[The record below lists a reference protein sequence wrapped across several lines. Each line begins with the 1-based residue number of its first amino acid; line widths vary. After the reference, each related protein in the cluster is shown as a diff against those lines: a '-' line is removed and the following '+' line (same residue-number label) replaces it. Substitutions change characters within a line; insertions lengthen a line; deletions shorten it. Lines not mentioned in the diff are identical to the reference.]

1 MYAARRDASQLYF
14 KWRGSCSMY
23 GETGEPKDGNTKI
36 AGQGHCRTENME
48 CGKEL
53 DMQNET
59 DKQILSTLNQD
70 NFQNSSG
77 GKKAAEDDE
86 MGLFSQGFMDRMR
99 EMVSEQFG
107 EEAAE
112 RFMVQNKDMIKE
124 EKTTSA
130 VPESEKRLPQTKN
143 ADAPIEQSVPLT
155 AEHPDISEKTAAKGP
170 SKRSHRRWVWRAA
183 AVLVVV
189 LAGFGVHRAGS
200 VSATKIP
207 AVNTAPETTASIDY
221 SKIGSLKDI
230 ISTLDYTS
238 FPTEIKQIY
247 VPGVIAEGYNE
258 TDCEK
263 ETNFINIFYENDGN
277 GWYQYRQVT
286 VQWNTFLDTEEG
298 DWDSLTI
305 GQYPGVYINKG
316 ETGNLWWF
324 DYTYAYQLQGNLSEE
339 EMIAVAESL
348 LAEK

>member
-1 MYAARRDASQLYF
+1 
-14 KWRGSCSMY
+14 MY

-130 VPESEKRLPQTKN
+130 VPESEKRLPQTKT
-143 ADAPIEQSVPLT
+143 ADVHTEQSIPLT
-155 AEHPDISEKTAAKGP
+155 AEHPDISEETAAKGP
-170 SKRSHRRWVWRAA
+170 SKRSYRRWVWRAA

-238 FPTEIKQIY
+238 FPTKIKQVY
-247 VPGVIAEGYNE
+247 VPGVIAEGYKE
-258 TDCEK
+258 TDRSEQSK
-263 ETNFINIFYENDGN
+263 YINLFYENDAA
-277 GWYQYRQVT
+277 GWYKYCQMT
-286 VQWNTFLDTEEG
+286 VEQNTFLDTEEG
-298 DWDSLTI
+298 DWASVTI
-305 GQYPGVYINKG
+305 GQYPGVYIEKDD
-316 ETGNLWWF
+316 TGNLWWF

-348 LAEK
+348 TAEK

>member
-1 MYAARRDASQLYF
+1 
-14 KWRGSCSMY
+14 MY

-36 AGQGHCRTENME
+36 ADQGHCRTENIE

-130 VPESEKRLPQTKN
+130 VPESEKRLPQTKT
-143 ADAPIEQSVPLT
+143 ADVPTEQSVPLT
-155 AEHPDISEKTAAKGP
+155 AEYPDISEETAAKGP
-170 SKRSHRRWVWRAA
+170 SKHSYRRWVWRAA

-247 VPGVIAEGYNE
+247 VPGVIAEGYKE

-348 LAEK
+348 SAEK

>member
-1 MYAARRDASQLYF
+1 
-14 KWRGSCSMY
+14 MY
-23 GETGEPKDGNTKI
+23 GKTGEPKDGNTKI
-36 AGQGHCRTENME
+36 AGQGRCRTENVE

-130 VPESEKRLPQTKN
+130 VPESEKRLPQTKT

-155 AEHPDISEKTAAKGP
+155 AEHPDISEETAAKGP
-170 SKRSHRRWVWRAA
+170 SKRSYRRWVWRAA

-238 FPTEIKQIY
+238 FPQEINQVY
-247 VPGVIAEGYNE
+247 VPGTIAEGYKE
-258 TDCEK
+258 TDRSEQSK
-263 ETNFINIFYENDGN
+263 YINIYYDSADG

-286 VQWNTFLDTEEG
+286 VEGNTFLDTEEG
-298 DWDSLTI
+298 DWDSLSI
-305 GQYPGVYINKG
+305 GQYPGVYIDKG

>member
-1 MYAARRDASQLYF
+1 
-14 KWRGSCSMY
+14 MY

-143 ADAPIEQSVPLT
+143 ADASTEQSIPPA
-155 AEHPDISEKTAAKGP
+155 AEHPDISEETAAKGP

-183 AVLVVV
+183 AILVVV

-207 AVNTAPETTASIDY
+207 AVNTAPETTASYDY
-221 SKIGSLKDI
+221 SKIGSLKVI
-230 ISTLDYTS
+230 LSTLDYTS
-238 FPTEIKQIY
+238 FPTKIKQVY
-247 VPGVIAEGYNE
+247 VPGVIARGIKKFQGKMNQSSLISFMK
-258 TDCEK
+258 TMV
-263 ETNFINIFYENDGN
+263 TAGINI
-277 GWYQYRQVT
+277 V
-286 VQWNTFLDTEEG
+286 
-298 DWDSLTI
+298 
-305 GQYPGVYINKG
+305 K
-316 ETGNLWWF
+316 
-324 DYTYAYQLQGNLSEE
+324 
-339 EMIAVAESL
+339 
-348 LAEK
+348 

>member
-1 MYAARRDASQLYF
+1 
-14 KWRGSCSMY
+14 MY
-23 GETGEPKDGNTKI
+23 GKTGEPKDGNTKI

-143 ADAPIEQSVPLT
+143 ADAPIEHSVPPA
-155 AEHPDISEKTAAKGP
+155 AEHPDISEETAAKGP

-238 FPTEIKQIY
+238 FPQEIKQVY
-247 VPGVIAEGYNE
+247 VPGTIAEGYKE
-258 TDCEK
+258 TDRSEQSK
-263 ETNFINIFYENDGN
+263 YINIFYENGGG

-286 VQWNTFLDTEEG
+286 VELNTFLDTEEG
-298 DWDSLTI
+298 DWDSLAI
-305 GQYPGVYINKG
+305 GQYPGVYIDKG

>member
-1 MYAARRDASQLYF
+1 
-14 KWRGSCSMY
+14 MY

-70 NFQNSSG
+70 NFQNPSG
-77 GKKAAEDDE
+77 GEKAAEDDE

-130 VPESEKRLPQTKN
+130 VPESEKRLPQTKT
-143 ADAPIEQSVPLT
+143 ADAHTEQSIPPA
-155 AEHPDISEKTAAKGP
+155 AEHPDISEETAAKGP
-170 SKRSHRRWVWRAA
+170 SKRSYRRWVWRAA
-183 AVLVVV
+183 AVLVIV

-207 AVNTAPETTASIDY
+207 AVNTAPETTAGIDY

-238 FPTEIKQIY
+238 FPQEIKQVY
-247 VPGVIAEGYNE
+247 VPGTIAEGY
-258 TDCEK
+258 K
-263 ETNFINIFYENDGN
+263 ETSKEEESKFVNIFYENDGD

-286 VQWNTFLDTEEG
+286 VELNTFLDTEEG
-298 DWDSLTI
+298 DWDSLAI
-305 GQYPGVYINKG
+305 GQYPGVYIDKG

-324 DYTYAYQLQGNLSEE
+324 DYTYAYQLQGNLSEA

-348 LAEK
+348 SAEK

>member
-1 MYAARRDASQLYF
+1 
-14 KWRGSCSMY
+14 MY

-124 EKTTSA
+124 EKTTSV
-130 VPESEKRLPQTKN
+130 VPESEKRLPQTKT
-143 ADAPIEQSVPLT
+143 ADVPTEQSVPPA
-155 AEHPDISEKTAAKGP
+155 AEHPDISEETAAKGP
-170 SKRSHRRWVWRAA
+170 SKRSYRRWVWRAA

-238 FPTEIKQIY
+238 FPTKIKQVY
-247 VPGVIAEGYNE
+247 VPGVIAEGYKE
-258 TDCEK
+258 TDRSEQSK
-263 ETNFINIFYENDGN
+263 YINLFYENDAA
-277 GWYQYRQVT
+277 GWYKYCQMT
-286 VQWNTFLDTEEG
+286 VEQNTFLDTEEG
-298 DWDSLTI
+298 DWASVNI
-305 GQYPGVYINKG
+305 GQYPGVYIEKDDSG
-316 ETGNLWWF
+316 HLWWF
-324 DYTYAYQLQGNLSEE
+324 DYTYDYQLQGNLSEE

-348 LAEK
+348 TAEK

>member
-1 MYAARRDASQLYF
+1 
-14 KWRGSCSMY
+14 MY
-23 GETGEPKDGNTKI
+23 GKTGEPKDGNTKI
-36 AGQGHCRTENME
+36 AGQGRCRTENVE

-130 VPESEKRLPQTKN
+130 VPESEKRLPQTKT
-143 ADAPIEQSVPLT
+143 ADAPTEQSVPLT
-155 AEHPDISEKTAAKGP
+155 AEHPDISEETAAKGP

-238 FPTEIKQIY
+238 FPTKIKQVY
-247 VPGVIAEGYNE
+247 VPGVIAEGY
-258 TDCEK
+258 K
-263 ETNFINIFYENDGN
+263 EISREDESKFINIFYENDDA
-277 GWYQYRQVT
+277 GWYKYRQMT
-286 VQWNTFLDTEEG
+286 VDWNSFLDTEEG
-298 DWDSLTI
+298 DWTSVTI
-305 GQYPGVYINKG
+305 GQYPGMYLDKDGTVD
-316 ETGNLWWF
+316 LWWF
-324 DYTYAYQLQGNLSEE
+324 DYTYAYQLVGNLSEA
-339 EMIAVAESL
+339 EMTAVAESL

>member
-1 MYAARRDASQLYF
+1 
-14 KWRGSCSMY
+14 MY

-143 ADAPIEQSVPLT
+143 ADAPTEQSVPLT
-155 AEHPDISEKTAAKGP
+155 AEHSDISEETAAKGP
-170 SKRSHRRWVWRAA
+170 SKRSYRRWVWRAA
-183 AVLVVV
+183 AILVVV
-189 LAGFGVHRAGS
+189 LAGFGAHRAGS

-207 AVNTAPETTASIDY
+207 AVNTAPETTASTDY

-230 ISTLDYTS
+230 ISTLDYIS
-238 FPTEIKQIY
+238 FPQEIKQVY
-247 VPGVIAEGYNE
+247 VPGVIAEGYKE
-258 TDCEK
+258 TDRSEQSK
-263 ETNFINIFYENDGN
+263 YINIFYENDGD

-286 VQWNTFLDTEEG
+286 VEWNTFLDTEEG
-298 DWDSLTI
+298 NWDSLAI
-305 GQYPGVYINKG
+305 GQYPGVFLDKNGIG
-316 ETGNLWWF
+316 DLWWF
-324 DYTYAYQLQGNLSEE
+324 DYTYAYQLVGNLSEA
-339 EMIAVAESL
+339 EMMAVAESL
-348 LAEK
+348 VAEK

>member
-1 MYAARRDASQLYF
+1 
-14 KWRGSCSMY
+14 
-23 GETGEPKDGNTKI
+23 
-36 AGQGHCRTENME
+36 
-48 CGKEL
+48 
-53 DMQNET
+53 
-59 DKQILSTLNQD
+59 
-70 NFQNSSG
+70 
-77 GKKAAEDDE
+77 

-124 EKTTSA
+124 KTTSA
-130 VPESEKRLPQTKN
+130 VPESEKRLPQTKT
-143 ADAPIEQSVPLT
+143 ADAPTEQSVPPA
-155 AEHPDISEKTAAKGP
+155 AEHPDISEETAAKGP

-238 FPTEIKQIY
+238 FPQEIKQVY
-247 VPGVIAEGYNE
+247 VPGTIAEGY
-258 TDCEK
+258 K
-263 ETNFINIFYENDGN
+263 ETSREEGSKFVNIFYENDGD
-277 GWYQYRQVT
+277 GWYKYRQVT
-286 VQWNTFLDTEEG
+286 VEGNTFLDTEEG
-298 DWDSLTI
+298 DWDSLSI
-305 GQYPGVYINKG
+305 EQYPGVYINKG

-324 DYTYAYQLQGNLSEE
+324 DYTYAYQLVGNLSEE
-339 EMIAVAESL
+339 EMMVAAESL
-348 LAEK
+348 TAEK

>member
-1 MYAARRDASQLYF
+1 
-14 KWRGSCSMY
+14 MY
-23 GETGEPKDGNTKI
+23 GKTGEPKDGNTKI
-36 AGQGHCRTENME
+36 AGQGRCRTENVE

-143 ADAPIEQSVPLT
+143 ADAHTEQSIPLA
-155 AEHPDISEKTAAKGP
+155 AEHPDISEETAAKGP

-238 FPTEIKQIY
+238 FPQEIKQVY
-247 VPGVIAEGYNE
+247 VPGVIAEGYKE
-258 TDCEK
+258 TDREEESK
-263 ETNFINIFYENDGN
+263 FVNIFYENDSD
-277 GWYQYRQVT
+277 GWYKYRQVT
-286 VQWNTFLDTEEG
+286 VELNTFLDTEEG

-305 GQYPGVYINKG
+305 GQYPGIYLDKDGIG
-316 ETGNLWWF
+316 DLWWF
-324 DYTYAYQLQGNLSEE
+324 DYTYAYQLVGNLSEK

-348 LAEK
+348 SAEK

>member
-1 MYAARRDASQLYF
+1 
-14 KWRGSCSMY
+14 MY
-23 GETGEPKDGNTKI
+23 GETGEPKDGNTKT

-143 ADAPIEQSVPLT
+143 ADAPTEQSVPLT
-155 AEHPDISEKTAAKGP
+155 AEHPDSSEETAAKGP
-170 SKRSHRRWVWRAA
+170 SKRLYRRWVWRAA

-238 FPTEIKQIY
+238 FPQEIKQVY
-247 VPGVIAEGYNE
+247 VPGAIAEGY
-258 TDCEK
+258 K
-263 ETNFINIFYENDGN
+263 ETSKEEESKFVNIFYENDGD

-286 VQWNTFLDTEEG
+286 VELNTFLDTEEG
-298 DWDSLTI
+298 DWDSLNI
-305 GQYPGVYINKG
+305 GQYPGVYIDKG

-348 LAEK
+348 TAEK

>member
-1 MYAARRDASQLYF
+1 
-14 KWRGSCSMY
+14 MY

-77 GKKAAEDDE
+77 GEKAAEDDE

-124 EKTTSA
+124 KKTTSA

-143 ADAPIEQSVPLT
+143 ADAPTEQSVPLT
-155 AEHPDISEKTAAKGP
+155 AEHPDISEETAAKGP
-170 SKRSHRRWVWRAA
+170 SKRSYRRWVWRAA

-247 VPGVIAEGYNE
+247 VPGVIAEGYKE

-263 ETNFINIFYENDGN
+263 ETNFINIFYENAGN

-339 EMIAVAESL
+339 KMIAVAESL

>member
-1 MYAARRDASQLYF
+1 
-14 KWRGSCSMY
+14 MY

-36 AGQGHCRTENME
+36 ADQGHCRTENME

-143 ADAPIEQSVPLT
+143 ADAPTEQSVPLT
-155 AEHPDISEKTAAKGP
+155 AEHSDISEETAAKGP
-170 SKRSHRRWVWRAA
+170 SKRSYRRWVWRAA

-238 FPTEIKQIY
+238 FPTKIKQVY
-247 VPGVIAEGYNE
+247 VPGVIAEGY
-258 TDCEK
+258 K
-263 ETNFINIFYENDGN
+263 EISREDESKFINIFYENDDA
-277 GWYQYRQVT
+277 GWYKYWAVSGNVFRQR
-286 VQWNTFLDTEEG
+286 WNG
-298 DWDSLTI
+298 RSL
-305 GQYPGVYINKG
+305 V
-316 ETGNLWWF
+316 
-324 DYTYAYQLQGNLSEE
+324 
-339 EMIAVAESL
+339 V
-348 LAEK
+348 

>member
-1 MYAARRDASQLYF
+1 
-14 KWRGSCSMY
+14 MY

-130 VPESEKRLPQTKN
+130 VPESEKRLPQTKT
-143 ADAPIEQSVPLT
+143 ADVPTEHSVPPA
-155 AEHPDISEKTAAKGP
+155 AEHPDISEETAAKGP
-170 SKRSHRRWVWRAA
+170 SKRSYRRWVWRAA

-207 AVNTAPETTASIDY
+207 AVNTAPETAASIDY

-247 VPGVIAEGYNE
+247 VPGVIAEGYKE

>member
-1 MYAARRDASQLYF
+1 
-14 KWRGSCSMY
+14 MY

-48 CGKEL
+48 CGEEL

-130 VPESEKRLPQTKN
+130 VPESEKRLPQTKT
-143 ADAPIEQSVPLT
+143 ADVHTEQSVPPA
-155 AEHPDISEKTAAKGP
+155 AEHPDISEETASKEP

-189 LAGFGVHRAGS
+189 LAGFGVRRAGS

-238 FPTEIKQIY
+238 FPTKIKQVY
-247 VPGVIAEGYNE
+247 VPGVIADGY
-258 TDCEK
+258 K
-263 ETNFINIFYENDGN
+263 EISREDESKFINIFYENDGD
-277 GWYQYRQVT
+277 GWYKYRQMT
-286 VQWNTFLDTEEG
+286 VEQNTFLDTEEG
-298 DWDSLTI
+298 DWTSINI
-305 GQYPGVYINKG
+305 GQYPGMYLDKDGTVD
-316 ETGNLWWF
+316 LWWF
-324 DYTYAYQLQGNLSEE
+324 DYTYAYQLVGNLSEE
-339 EMIAVAESL
+339 SMTTVAESL
-348 LAEK
+348 SAEK

>member
-1 MYAARRDASQLYF
+1 
-14 KWRGSCSMY
+14 MY

-143 ADAPIEQSVPLT
+143 ADVPTEQSIPPA
-155 AEHPDISEKTAAKGP
+155 AEHPDISEETAAKGP
-170 SKRSHRRWVWRAA
+170 SKRSYRRWVWRAA

-207 AVNTAPETTASIDY
+207 AVNTAPETTVSTDY

-238 FPTEIKQIY
+238 FPQEIKQVY
-247 VPGVIAEGYNE
+247 VPGVIAEGYKE
-258 TDCEK
+258 TDRSEQSK
-263 ETNFINIFYENDGN
+263 YINIYYDSADGR
-277 GWYQYRQVT
+277 WYKYRQVT
-286 VQWNTFLDTEEG
+286 VEGNTFLDTEEG

-305 GQYPGVYINKG
+305 GQYPGIYLDKDGIG
-316 ETGNLWWF
+316 DLWWF
-324 DYTYAYQLQGNLSEE
+324 DYTYAYQLVGNLSEK

-348 LAEK
+348 SAEK

>member
-1 MYAARRDASQLYF
+1 
-14 KWRGSCSMY
+14 MY
-23 GETGEPKDGNTKI
+23 GKTGEPKDGNTKI
-36 AGQGHCRTENME
+36 AGQGRCRTENVE

-130 VPESEKRLPQTKN
+130 VPESEKRLPQTKT
-143 ADAPIEQSVPLT
+143 ADAPTEQSVPLT
-155 AEHPDISEKTAAKGP
+155 AEHPDISEETAAKGP

-238 FPTEIKQIY
+238 FPTKINQVY
-247 VPGVIAEGYNE
+247 VPGVIAEGY
-258 TDCEK
+258 K
-263 ETNFINIFYENDGN
+263 EISREDESKFINIFYENDDA
-277 GWYQYRQVT
+277 GWYKYRQMT
-286 VQWNTFLDTEEG
+286 VDWNSFLDTEEG
-298 DWDSLTI
+298 DWTSVTI
-305 GQYPGVYINKG
+305 GQYPGMYLDKDGTVD
-316 ETGNLWWF
+316 LWWF
-324 DYTYAYQLQGNLSEE
+324 DYTYAYQLVGNLSEA
-339 EMIAVAESL
+339 EMTAVAESL

>member
-1 MYAARRDASQLYF
+1 
-14 KWRGSCSMY
+14 MY

-130 VPESEKRLPQTKN
+130 VPESEKRLPQTKT
-143 ADAPIEQSVPLT
+143 ADAHTEQSIPPA
-155 AEHPDISEKTAAKGP
+155 AEHPDISEETAAKGP
-170 SKRSHRRWVWRAA
+170 SKRSYRRWVWRAA
-183 AVLVVV
+183 AVLVIV

-200 VSATKIP
+200 VSARKIP
-207 AVNTAPETTASIDY
+207 AVNTAPETTAGIDY

-247 VPGVIAEGYNE
+247 VPSVIAEGYKE

-263 ETNFINIFYENDGN
+263 ATNFINIFYENDGN
-277 GWYQYRQVT
+277 GWYKYRQVT

-348 LAEK
+348 TEEK

>member
-1 MYAARRDASQLYF
+1 
-14 KWRGSCSMY
+14 MY

-130 VPESEKRLPQTKN
+130 VPESEKRLPQTKT
-143 ADAPIEQSVPLT
+143 ADAHTEQSIPPA
-155 AEHPDISEKTAAKGP
+155 AEHPDISEETAAKGP
-170 SKRSHRRWVWRAA
+170 SKRSYRRWVWRAA
-183 AVLVVV
+183 AVLVIV

-207 AVNTAPETTASIDY
+207 AVNTAPETTAGIDY

-238 FPTEIKQIY
+238 FPQEIKQVY
-247 VPGVIAEGYNE
+247 VPGTIAEGY
-258 TDCEK
+258 K
-263 ETNFINIFYENDGN
+263 ETSKEEESKFVNIFYENDGD

-286 VQWNTFLDTEEG
+286 VELNTFLDTEEG
-298 DWDSLTI
+298 DWDSLAI
-305 GQYPGVYINKG
+305 GQYPGVYIDKG
-316 ETGNLWWF
+316 ETGILWWF
-324 DYTYAYQLQGNLSEE
+324 DYTYAYQLQGNLSEA

-348 LAEK
+348 SAEK

>member
-1 MYAARRDASQLYF
+1 
-14 KWRGSCSMY
+14 MY

-77 GKKAAEDDE
+77 GEKAAEDDE

-124 EKTTSA
+124 EKTTSV

-143 ADAPIEQSVPLT
+143 ADAPTEQSIPLT
-155 AEHPDISEKTAAKGP
+155 AEHPDISEETAAKGP
-170 SKRSHRRWVWRAA
+170 SKRSYRRWVWRAA

-207 AVNTAPETTASIDY
+207 AVNTAPETTASTDY

-238 FPTEIKQIY
+238 FPQEIKQVY
-247 VPGVIAEGYNE
+247 VPGVIAEGYKE
-258 TDCEK
+258 TDRSEQSK
-263 ETNFINIFYENDGN
+263 YINIYYDSADGR
-277 GWYQYRQVT
+277 WYKYRQVT
-286 VQWNTFLDTEEG
+286 VEGNTFLDTEEG

-305 GQYPGVYINKG
+305 GQYPGIYLDKDGIG
-316 ETGNLWWF
+316 DLWWF
-324 DYTYAYQLQGNLSEE
+324 DYTYAYQLVGNLSEK

-348 LAEK
+348 SAEK

>member
-1 MYAARRDASQLYF
+1 
-14 KWRGSCSMY
+14 MY

-48 CGKEL
+48 CGEEL

-130 VPESEKRLPQTKN
+130 VPESEKRLPQTKT
-143 ADAPIEQSVPLT
+143 ADASTEQSVPLT
-155 AEHPDISEKTAAKGP
+155 AEHPDISEETASKGP
-170 SKRSHRRWVWRAA
+170 SKRSHRKWVWRAA
-183 AVLVVV
+183 AILVVV
-189 LAGFGVHRAGS
+189 LAGFGVYRAGS

-238 FPTEIKQIY
+238 FPQEIKQVY
-247 VPGVIAEGYNE
+247 VPGVIAEGY
-258 TDCEK
+258 K
-263 ETNFINIFYENDGN
+263 ETSREEGSKFVNIFYENDGD

-286 VQWNTFLDTEEG
+286 VEGNTFLDTEEG

-305 GQYPGVYINKG
+305 GQYPGVYIEKND
-316 ETGNLWWF
+316 TGNLWWF

-339 EMIAVAESL
+339 DMIAVAESL
-348 LAEK
+348 AAEK

>member
-1 MYAARRDASQLYF
+1 
-14 KWRGSCSMY
+14 MY

-36 AGQGHCRTENME
+36 AGQGHCRTENIE

-77 GKKAAEDDE
+77 EKKAAEDDE

-143 ADAPIEQSVPLT
+143 ADVPTEQSIPPA
-155 AEHPDISEKTAAKGP
+155 AEHPDISEETAAKGP
-170 SKRSHRRWVWRAA
+170 SKRSYRRWVWRAA
-183 AVLVVV
+183 AELVVV

-207 AVNTAPETTASIDY
+207 VVNTAPETTVSTDY

-238 FPTEIKQIY
+238 FPQEIKQVY
-247 VPGVIAEGYNE
+247 VPGVIAEGYKE
-258 TDCEK
+258 TDRSEQSK
-263 ETNFINIFYENDGN
+263 YINIYYDSADGR
-277 GWYQYRQVT
+277 WYKYRQVT
-286 VQWNTFLDTEEG
+286 VEGNTFLDTEEG

-305 GQYPGVYINKG
+305 GQYPGIYLDKDGIG
-316 ETGNLWWF
+316 DLWWF
-324 DYTYAYQLQGNLSEE
+324 DYTYAYQLVGNLSEK

-348 LAEK
+348 SAEK

>member
-1 MYAARRDASQLYF
+1 
-14 KWRGSCSMY
+14 MY

-77 GKKAAEDDE
+77 EKKAAEDDE

-130 VPESEKRLPQTKN
+130 VPESEKRLPQTKT
-143 ADAPIEQSVPLT
+143 ADAHTEQSIPPA
-155 AEHPDISEKTAAKGP
+155 AEHPDISEETAAKGP
-170 SKRSHRRWVWRAA
+170 SKRSYRRWVWRAA

-238 FPTEIKQIY
+238 FPQEIKQVY
-247 VPGVIAEGYNE
+247 VPGTIAEGYKE
-258 TDCEK
+258 TDREEESK
-263 ETNFINIFYENDGN
+263 FVNIFYENDSD
-277 GWYQYRQVT
+277 GWYKYRQVT
-286 VQWNTFLDTEEG
+286 VELNTFLDTEEG

-305 GQYPGVYINKG
+305 GQYPGIYLDKDGIG
-316 ETGNLWWF
+316 DLWWF
-324 DYTYAYQLQGNLSEE
+324 DYTYAYQLVGNLSEK

-348 LAEK
+348 SAEK

>member
-1 MYAARRDASQLYF
+1 
-14 KWRGSCSMY
+14 MY

-36 AGQGHCRTENME
+36 AGQGHCRTENIE

-143 ADAPIEQSVPLT
+143 ADAPIEQSVPPA
-155 AEHPDISEKTAAKGP
+155 AEHSDISEETAAKGP
-170 SKRSHRRWVWRAA
+170 SKRSYRRWVWRAA

-238 FPTEIKQIY
+238 FPQEIKQVY
-247 VPGVIAEGYNE
+247 VPGVIAEGYKKTSQE
-258 TDCEK
+258 AVSKC
-263 ETNFINIFYENDGN
+263 INIYYENGSG
-277 GWYQYRQVT
+277 GWYKYCQMT
-286 VQWNTFLDTEEG
+286 VEQNTFLDTEEG
-298 DWDSLTI
+298 DWDSLNV
-305 GQYPGVYINKG
+305 GQYPGMYLDKDGIG
-316 ETGNLWWF
+316 DLWWF
-324 DYTYAYQLQGNLSEE
+324 DYTYAYQLVGNLSEE
-339 EMIAVAESL
+339 EMMAVAESL
-348 LAEK
+348 SAEK

>member
-1 MYAARRDASQLYF
+1 
-14 KWRGSCSMY
+14 MY

-59 DKQILSTLNQD
+59 DKQILTTLNQD

-124 EKTTSA
+124 EKTTSV
-130 VPESEKRLPQTKN
+130 VPESEERLPQTKN
-143 ADAPIEQSVPLT
+143 ADAPTEQSVPPA
-155 AEHPDISEKTAAKGP
+155 AEHPDISEETAAKGP

-238 FPTEIKQIY
+238 FPQEIKQVY
-247 VPGVIAEGYNE
+247 VPGTIAEGY
-258 TDCEK
+258 K
-263 ETNFINIFYENDGN
+263 ETSREEGSKFVNIFYENDGD

-286 VQWNTFLDTEEG
+286 VEWNTFLDTEEG
-298 DWDSLTI
+298 DWDSLNI
-305 GQYPGVYINKG
+305 GQYPGVYIDKG

-324 DYTYAYQLQGNLSEE
+324 DYTYAYQLVGNLSEE

-348 LAEK
+348 SAEK

>member
-1 MYAARRDASQLYF
+1 
-14 KWRGSCSMY
+14 MY

-130 VPESEKRLPQTKN
+130 VPESEKRLPQTKT
-143 ADAPIEQSVPLT
+143 ADAPTEQSVPLT
-155 AEHPDISEKTAAKGP
+155 AEHPDISEETAAKGP
-170 SKRSHRRWVWRAA
+170 SKRSYRRWVWRAA

-238 FPTEIKQIY
+238 FPTKIKQVY
-247 VPGVIAEGYNE
+247 VPGVIAEGYKKTSQE
-258 TDCEK
+258 AVSKCV
-263 ETNFINIFYENDGN
+263 NIYYENGSG
-277 GWYQYRQVT
+277 GWYKYRQMT
-286 VQWNTFLDTEEG
+286 VEQNTFLDTEEG
-298 DWDSLTI
+298 DWDSLSI
-305 GQYPGVYINKG
+305 GRYPGVYIEKNH
-316 ETGNLWWF
+316 TGNLWWF

-348 LAEK
+348 SAEK

>member
-1 MYAARRDASQLYF
+1 
-14 KWRGSCSMY
+14 MY

-143 ADAPIEQSVPLT
+143 ADVPTEQSIPPA
-155 AEHPDISEKTAAKGP
+155 AEHPDISEETAAKGS
-170 SKRSHRRWVWRAA
+170 SKRSYRRWVWRAA

-207 AVNTAPETTASIDY
+207 AVNTAPETTVSTDY

-238 FPTEIKQIY
+238 FPQEIKQVY
-247 VPGVIAEGYNE
+247 VPGTIAEGYKE
-258 TDCEK
+258 TDRSEQSK
-263 ETNFINIFYENDGN
+263 YINIFYENDSD
-277 GWYQYRQVT
+277 GWYKYCQMT
-286 VQWNTFLDTEEG
+286 VEQNTFLDTEEG
-298 DWDSLTI
+298 DWDSLNV
-305 GQYPGVYINKG
+305 GQYPGMYLDKDGIG
-316 ETGNLWWF
+316 DLWWF
-324 DYTYAYQLQGNLSEE
+324 DYTYAYQLVGNLSEE
-339 EMIAVAESL
+339 EMMVAAESL
-348 LAEK
+348 TAEK

>member
-1 MYAARRDASQLYF
+1 
-14 KWRGSCSMY
+14 MY

-143 ADAPIEQSVPLT
+143 ADAPIEQSVPPA
-155 AEHPDISEKTAAKGP
+155 AEHPDISEETAAKGP
-170 SKRSHRRWVWRAA
+170 SKRSYRRWVWRAA

-207 AVNTAPETTASIDY
+207 AVNTAPETAAGIDY

-247 VPGVIAEGYNE
+247 VPGVIAEGYKE

>member
-1 MYAARRDASQLYF
+1 
-14 KWRGSCSMY
+14 MY

-143 ADAPIEQSVPLT
+143 ADAPIEQSVPPA
-155 AEHPDISEKTAAKGP
+155 AEHPDISEETATKGP
-170 SKRSHRRWVWRAA
+170 SKRSYRRWVWRAA

-238 FPTEIKQIY
+238 FPQEIKQVY
-247 VPGVIAEGYNE
+247 VPGTIAEGY
-258 TDCEK
+258 K
-263 ETNFINIFYENDGN
+263 ETNRSEQSKYINIFYENDSD
-277 GWYQYRQVT
+277 GWYKYCQMT
-286 VQWNTFLDTEEG
+286 VEQNTFLDTEEG
-298 DWDSLTI
+298 DWDSLNV
-305 GQYPGVYINKG
+305 GQYPGMYLDKDGIG
-316 ETGNLWWF
+316 DLWWF
-324 DYTYAYQLQGNLSEE
+324 DYTYAYQLVGNLSEE
-339 EMIAVAESL
+339 EMMVAAESL
-348 LAEK
+348 TAEK

>member
-1 MYAARRDASQLYF
+1 
-14 KWRGSCSMY
+14 MY
-23 GETGEPKDGNTKI
+23 GETGEPKDGNTKT

-70 NFQNSSG
+70 NFQNSSD

-130 VPESEKRLPQTKN
+130 VPESEKRLPQTKT
-143 ADAPIEQSVPLT
+143 ADAHTEQSVPPV
-155 AEHPDISEKTAAKGP
+155 AEHPDISEETAAKEP

-207 AVNTAPETTASIDY
+207 AVNTAPETTVSIDY

-238 FPTEIKQIY
+238 FPTKIKQVY
-247 VPGVIAEGYNE
+247 VPGVIADGYRE
-258 TDCEK
+258 ISREDESK
-263 ETNFINIFYENDGN
+263 FINIFYENDGD
-277 GWYQYRQVT
+277 GWYKYCQMT
-286 VQWNTFLDTEEG
+286 VEQNTFLDTEEG
-298 DWDSLTI
+298 DWTSINI
-305 GQYPGVYINKG
+305 GQYPGMYLDKDGTVD
-316 ETGNLWWF
+316 LWWF
-324 DYTYAYQLQGNLSEE
+324 DYTYAYQLVGNLSEE
-339 EMIAVAESL
+339 SMTTVAESL
-348 LAEK
+348 SAEK

>member
-1 MYAARRDASQLYF
+1 
-14 KWRGSCSMY
+14 MY

-130 VPESEKRLPQTKN
+130 VPESEKRLPQTKT
-143 ADAPIEQSVPLT
+143 ADASTEQLVPLT
-155 AEHPDISEKTAAKGP
+155 AEHPDISEETAAKGP
-170 SKRSHRRWVWRAA
+170 SKRLYRRWVWRAA

-207 AVNTAPETTASIDY
+207 AVNTAPETAASTDY

-238 FPTEIKQIY
+238 FPTKIKQVY
-247 VPGVIAEGYNE
+247 VPGVIAEGYKKTSQE
-258 TDCEK
+258 AVSKCV
-263 ETNFINIFYENDGN
+263 NIYYENGSG
-277 GWYQYRQVT
+277 GWYKYRQMT
-286 VQWNTFLDTEEG
+286 VEQNTFLDTEEG
-298 DWDSLTI
+298 DWTSITI
-305 GQYPGVYINKG
+305 GQYPGMYLDKDGTVD
-316 ETGNLWWF
+316 LWWF
-324 DYTYAYQLQGNLSEE
+324 DYTYAYQLVGNLSEK
-339 EMIAVAESL
+339 EMMAVAESL
-348 LAEK
+348 TAEK

>member
-1 MYAARRDASQLYF
+1 
-14 KWRGSCSMY
+14 MY

-143 ADAPIEQSVPLT
+143 ADASTEQSIPPA
-155 AEHPDISEKTAAKGP
+155 AEHPDISEETAAKGP

-183 AVLVVV
+183 AILVVV
-189 LAGFGVHRAGS
+189 LAGFGLHRAGS

-238 FPTEIKQIY
+238 FPTKIKQVY
-247 VPGVIAEGYNE
+247 VPGVIAEGY
-258 TDCEK
+258 K
-263 ETNFINIFYENDGN
+263 EISREDESKVINIFYENDGD
-277 GWYQYRQVT
+277 GWYKYRQMT
-286 VQWNTFLDTEEG
+286 VEQNTFLDTEEG
-298 DWDSLTI
+298 DWDSLSI
-305 GQYPGVYINKG
+305 GQYPGVYIEKDH
-316 ETGNLWWF
+316 TGNLWWF

-348 LAEK
+348 TAEK

>member
-1 MYAARRDASQLYF
+1 
-14 KWRGSCSMY
+14 MY

-143 ADAPIEQSVPLT
+143 ADAHTEQSIPLT
-155 AEHPDISEKTAAKGP
+155 AEHPDISEETAAKGP

-230 ISTLDYTS
+230 ISTLDYTN
-238 FPTEIKQIY
+238 FPQEIKQVY
-247 VPGVIAEGYNE
+247 VPGAIAEGYKE
-258 TDCEK
+258 TDRSEQSK
-263 ETNFINIFYENDGN
+263 YINIFYENDSD
-277 GWYQYRQVT
+277 GWYKYRQVT
-286 VQWNTFLDTEEG
+286 VELNTFLDTEEG

-305 GQYPGVYINKG
+305 GQYPGIYLDKDGIG
-316 ETGNLWWF
+316 DLWWF
-324 DYTYAYQLQGNLSEE
+324 DYTYAYQLVGNLSEK
-339 EMIAVAESL
+339 EMMAVAESL
-348 LAEK
+348 AAEK

>member
-1 MYAARRDASQLYF
+1 
-14 KWRGSCSMY
+14 MY
-23 GETGEPKDGNTKI
+23 GKTGEPKDGNTKI
-36 AGQGHCRTENME
+36 AGQGHCRTENVE

-130 VPESEKRLPQTKN
+130 VPESEKRLPQTKT

-155 AEHPDISEKTAAKGP
+155 AEHPDISEETAAKGP
-170 SKRSHRRWVWRAA
+170 SKRSYRRWVWRAA

-238 FPTEIKQIY
+238 FPQEINQVY
-247 VPGVIAEGYNE
+247 VPGTIAEGYKE
-258 TDCEK
+258 TDRSEQSK
-263 ETNFINIFYENDGN
+263 YINIYYDSADG

-286 VQWNTFLDTEEG
+286 VEGNTFLDTEEG
-298 DWDSLTI
+298 DWDSLSI
-305 GQYPGVYINKG
+305 GQYPGVYIDKG

>member
-1 MYAARRDASQLYF
+1 
-14 KWRGSCSMY
+14 MY

-36 AGQGHCRTENME
+36 AGQGHCQTENME

-124 EKTTSA
+124 KKTTSA
-130 VPESEKRLPQTKN
+130 VPESEKRLPQTKT
-143 ADAPIEQSVPLT
+143 ADVPTEHSVPLT
-155 AEHPDISEKTAAKGP
+155 AEHPDISEETAAKGP
-170 SKRSHRRWVWRAA
+170 SKHSYRRWVWRAA

-238 FPTEIKQIY
+238 FPQEIKQVY
-247 VPGVIAEGYNE
+247 VPGVIAEGYKE
-258 TDCEK
+258 TDRSEQSK
-263 ETNFINIFYENDGN
+263 YINIYYDSADGR
-277 GWYQYRQVT
+277 WYKYRQVT
-286 VQWNTFLDTEEG
+286 VELNTFLDTEEG

-305 GQYPGVYINKG
+305 GQYPGVYIDKG

-324 DYTYAYQLQGNLSEE
+324 DYTYAYQLQGNLSEA

>member
-1 MYAARRDASQLYF
+1 
-14 KWRGSCSMY
+14 MY

-143 ADAPIEQSVPLT
+143 ADVPTEQSVPLT
-155 AEHPDISEKTAAKGP
+155 AEHPDISEETAAKGP
-170 SKRSHRRWVWRAA
+170 SKRSYRRWVWRAA

-238 FPTEIKQIY
+238 FPQEIKQVY
-247 VPGVIAEGYNE
+247 VPGAIAEGY
-258 TDCEK
+258 K
-263 ETNFINIFYENDGN
+263 ETSREEGSKFVNVFYENDGD

-286 VQWNTFLDTEEG
+286 VEWNTFLDTEEG
-298 DWDSLTI
+298 DWDSLNI
-305 GQYPGVYINKG
+305 GQYPGVYIDKG

-324 DYTYAYQLQGNLSEE
+324 DYTYAYQLVGNLSEK
-339 EMIAVAESL
+339 EMMAVAESL
-348 LAEK
+348 VAEK